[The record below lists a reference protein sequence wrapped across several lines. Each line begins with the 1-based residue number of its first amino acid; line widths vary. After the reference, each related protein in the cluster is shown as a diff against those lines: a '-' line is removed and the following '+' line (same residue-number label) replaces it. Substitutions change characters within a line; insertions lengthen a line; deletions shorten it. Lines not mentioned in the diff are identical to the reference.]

1 MVDEMKHTATV
12 GAAVP
17 SSNNGHGGTRSG
29 EQSYL
34 FEYRRRIRG
43 LLATIRAIV
52 RRTARNNQSA
62 EEYAAV
68 LEGRLGALA
77 RVQDMLMRVTNSG
90 ADLLELVSAEF
101 LAQGVPED
109 KVTLTSNSLALSS
122 KVATSLA
129 LALHELTTNAI
140 KFGALSAPQGRVA
153 VSWRESEKDGYTH
166 LKWVE
171 SGVPIVLTGPRTNGF
186 GMELLEKTLPYELSA
201 RTSVE
206 FAPGG
211 LACLIEFR
219 PWRGRAEAF

>member
-1 MVDEMKHTATV
+1 MVDQMKQTATV
-12 GAAVP
+12 GAEGP
-17 SSNNGHGGTRSG
+17 SSDSGARSH
-29 EQSYL
+29 EQTYL
-34 FEYRRRIRG
+34 FEYRRQIRG
-43 LLATIRAIV
+43 LLAIIRAIV
-52 RRTARNNQSA
+52 RRTARNDQSA

-77 RVQDMLMRVTNSG
+77 RVQDMLMRVSSGG

-109 KVTLTSNSLALSS
+109 RVTLTGSSLPLSS

-129 LALHELTTNAI
+129 LALHELTCNAI
-140 KFGALSAPQGRVA
+140 KFGALSSPQGRVT
-153 VSWRESEKDGYTH
+153 VSWHESETDGYTH

-171 SGVPIVLTGPRTNGF
+171 SGVPIVLTGPRANGF
-186 GMELLEKTLPYELSA
+186 GMELLEKTLPYELNA

-211 LACLIEFR
+211 LACLMEFR
-219 PWRGRAEAF
+219 PWRGRPDAF